1 MLDLSVEAQKLQYI
15 YMNTSLKR
23 ILNLSSWCKYVSKD
37 EELTGFKLSLFLLL
51 LLLSLLF
58 LLFTFV
64 FIVIFITI

>member
-15 YMNTSLKR
+15 YMKTSLKR
-23 ILNLSSWCKYVSKD
+23 LLNLSSWFQYASKD

-51 LLLSLLF
+51 LLLSLLL
-58 LLFTFV
+58 LLFAFV